1 MAVSQNGWAANERHL
16 VASREVPG
24 TNVSLTVR
32 KGPAGTALIYVA
44 EQFDK
49 RVESI
54 SNARGGLDDWGYAER
69 PIRGS
74 TTISNHASGTA
85 IDLNATKHPLGA
97 ENTFSD
103 EQVQEIRKILNELGN
118 VVRWG
123 GDYRNRKDEMHFEIN
138 KDGNTVKT
146 AVNNLPTVQEVEE
159 VFVKHGDT
167 GEEVKYVQLLLKEAG
182 ESLPKY
188 GADKDY
194 GDETA
199 EAITSFWK
207 KQTGKDYDGQRVTA
221 WVLLKLHAA
230 VFGGSG
236 SGVSGDYVTKEEYI
250 GHRHPEGRTGTPK

>member
-16 VASREVPG
+16 VSSRQVPG

-32 KGPAGTALIYVA
+32 KGPAGDALIYVA
-44 EQFDK
+44 EQFHR

-123 GDYRNRKDEMHFEIN
+123 GDYRSRKDEMHFEII

-146 AVNNLPTVQEVEE
+146 AVNNLPTAQEDDVVSDGPVMKNVQ
-159 VFVKHGDT
+159 G
-167 GEEVKYVQLLLKEAG
+167 QLNWIQEKSEFQFGTKLKIDG
-182 ESLPKY
+182 VWGSKTS
-188 GADKDY
+188 GALDKFREWW
-194 GDETA
+194 G
-199 EAITSFWK
+199 
-207 KQTGKDYDGQRVTA
+207 
-221 WVLLKLHAA
+221 LHAREERPNSLDA
-230 VFGGSG
+230 TKIDRTIHEIKEHGSYG
-236 SGVSGDYVTKEEYI
+236 NS
-250 GHRHPEGRTGTPK
+250 